1 MQNYGWVRG
10 GILQSERRPMRKP
23 IRITTPFPTTEEVAR
38 MMGVFPART
47 KEIEKMV
54 TEIFNRRR
62 KEDAV
67 TARKATRNGGSTRR
81 GRPAARARVS

>member
-1 MQNYGWVRG
+1 
-10 GILQSERRPMRKP
+10 
-23 IRITTPFPTTEEVAR
+23 